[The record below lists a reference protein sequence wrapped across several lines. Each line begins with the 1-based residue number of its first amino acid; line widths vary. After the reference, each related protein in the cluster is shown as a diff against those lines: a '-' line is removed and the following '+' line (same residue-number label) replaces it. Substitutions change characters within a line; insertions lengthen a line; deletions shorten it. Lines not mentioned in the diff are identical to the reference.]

1 MGTKDTCAA
10 LNRMATRRQCERAMT
25 RRVTVTWTAS
35 FIAVLALVAPSL
47 LSDHA
52 IAATTNKTVYGT
64 VYDQIGN
71 GLNDADVTVEI
82 WSGYW
87 PDRDFLR
94 TSESTVTDSTGYY
107 QVTISS
113 NYWDP
118 HNTIKIIATVDGIQ
132 KTRMIEANE
141 SEYQEVNVHIDLTI
155 PEFSSPLILLV
166 ILAGLM
172 LSVIILQ
179 HRREK

>member
-1 MGTKDTCAA
+1 MGTKDTCTA
-10 LNRMATRRQCERAMT
+10 LSGMATRRQSERALA
-25 RRVTVTWTAS
+25 RRVTVTWTAA
-35 FIAVLALVAPSL
+35 FVAVLALVAPSF

-52 IAATTNKTVYGT
+52 IAATTNKTVYGA

-71 GLNDADVTVEI
+71 GLNGADVTVEI
-82 WSGYW
+82 WGGYW
-87 PDRDFLR
+87 PDQDFLR

-118 HNTIKIIATVDGIQ
+118 HNTIKIIATFDGNQ

-141 SEYQEVNVHIDLTI
+141 SEYQEVNVHMDFTI
-155 PEFSSPLILLV
+155 PEFGSPLILLV
-166 ILAGLM
+166 ILAGLR
-172 LSVIILQ
+172 LSVITP
-179 HRREK
+179 